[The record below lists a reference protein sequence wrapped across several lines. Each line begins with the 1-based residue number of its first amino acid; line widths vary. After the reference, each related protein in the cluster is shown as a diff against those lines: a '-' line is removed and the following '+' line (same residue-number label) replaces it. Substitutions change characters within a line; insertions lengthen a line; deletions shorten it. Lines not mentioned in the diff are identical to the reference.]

1 MSISASSTTNFPPP
15 PERYVTIIP
24 PGQQYQPGQAI
35 YHPPSIPGTLGYL
48 PTPVTLPPH
57 DPMNPYSGH
66 PGMFNATSYQ
76 MVTVTPPQSGMFT
89 RNLIGSLAVNA
100 TKLVDDKGEN
110 GLWFVLQ
117 DLSVRTEGSFRLK
130 MSFIDVGD
138 PNHPTTLN
146 QGTAPV
152 LATCYSD
159 SFQVY
164 SAKKFPGVIEST
176 PLSKAFAGQGIKIPI
191 RKDAKI
197 LPNQDEYDADDQNPG
212 SGSIA

>member
-1 MSISASSTTNFPPP
+1 MSISASSTTNFAPPAERFLAIVHQGGYAHPAAGPMYTQVP
-15 PERYVTIIP
+15 PIYAGP
-24 PGQQYQPGQAI
+24 AGLSSPDAFQY
-35 YHPPSIPGTLGYL
+35 S
-48 PTPVTLPPH
+48 
-57 DPMNPYSGH
+57 H
-66 PGMFNATSYQ
+66 PGMYGGAPVQ
-76 MVTVTPPQSGMFT
+76 MVTMTAPQSGMFT

-100 TKLVDDKGEN
+100 TKLIDDHGDL

-138 PNHPTTLN
+138 PNNPTSLN
-146 QGTAPV
+146 TGTAPV

-191 RKDAKI
+191 RKDAKV
-197 LPNQDEYDADDQNPG
+197 LANQDEYDADDQNPA
-212 SGSIA
+212 SG